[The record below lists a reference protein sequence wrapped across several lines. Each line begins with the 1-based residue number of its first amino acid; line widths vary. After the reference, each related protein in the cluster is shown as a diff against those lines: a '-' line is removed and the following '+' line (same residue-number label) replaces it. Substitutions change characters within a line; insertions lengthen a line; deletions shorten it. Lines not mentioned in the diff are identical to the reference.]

1 MKIEIKKFA
10 ELIKTMDSVL
20 IFAHK
25 NPDGDAIG
33 SAVCAGLLL
42 KECGIDVD
50 YCLGE
55 DTKGYLS
62 LFEEG
67 VNFKN
72 ELKSSYDAALLID
85 TSTPSYVYD
94 NEKIKRCDKIFV
106 IDHHISNEGFG
117 DYTYHDSTAGATG
130 ELIYQLAVAMQIT
143 LTKQMAHAVYLSI
156 IEDTGNFTYSNT
168 TGRTHQ
174 IVSHLYEV
182 TDDFYTIS
190 EKLKMYPKSKLL
202 LTKIFLD
209 NVKFYYQDKMIIASL
224 FQDSD
229 IDYLNMDTDGL
240 INMIRQVRG
249 CILSVFIK
257 ELAQDTYKISMRSA
271 DNNVDVASISSTFG
285 GGGHKKAAGFQFHG
299 QYDELIKYFL
309 EYAEKLWMDS

>member
-42 KECGIDVD
+42 KECGIDVG
-50 YCLGE
+50 YCIGE
-55 DTKGYLS
+55 DKKGYLS

-67 VNFKN
+67 VHFKD
-72 ELKSSYDAALLID
+72 EIKSNYDAALLID

-94 NEKIKRCDKIFV
+94 NEKIGRCDKIFV
-106 IDHHISNEGFG
+106 IDHHVSNEGFG
-117 DYTYHDSTAGATG
+117 DYTFHDPTAGATG

-143 LTKQMAHAVYLSI
+143 ITKQMAHAIYLSI
-156 IEDTGNFTYSNT
+156 IDDTGNFTYSNA

-174 IVSHLYEV
+174 IVSQLYEV
-182 TDDFYTIS
+182 TDDFYTIP

-202 LTKIFLD
+202 LTKTFLD
-209 NVKFYYQDKMIIASL
+209 NVKFYYQDKMIIATL
-224 FQDSD
+224 FLDSD
-229 IDYLNMDTDGL
+229 IDYLSMDTDGL
-240 INMIRQVRG
+240 IDMIRQVRG
-249 CILSVFIK
+249 CILSVFVK
-257 ELAQDTYKISMRSA
+257 ELAQDSYKISMRSA
-271 DNNVDVASISSTFG
+271 DDNLDVSLISGTFG
-285 GGGHKKAAGFQFHG
+285 GGGHKKAAGFEFHG

-309 EYAEKLWMDS
+309 EYTEKLWMDS